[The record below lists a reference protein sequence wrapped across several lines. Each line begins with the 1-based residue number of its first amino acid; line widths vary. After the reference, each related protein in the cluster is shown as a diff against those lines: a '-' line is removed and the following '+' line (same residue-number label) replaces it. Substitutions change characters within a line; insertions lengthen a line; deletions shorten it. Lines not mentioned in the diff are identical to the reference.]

1 MLNMPDQSQAEQPEL
16 RKRRLSTAE
25 QEITSRTSVRLPS
38 DLLEASVRRLR
49 IVALLYAIIFFL
61 AAIFPQVLCQLL
73 AQVNPRVVCV
83 EGYFSFRS
91 IGPPV
96 VSILVGLVVYG
107 IVRWSNLPAVSKLNL
122 GLAFEVL
129 GSVGIAVAEY
139 HGVVSTIKYQGM
151 ETLAG
156 SGGFGL
162 SWVSVWVLFFTVLIP
177 SPPRRALVA
186 AVLSVSAVPIAFA
199 AMASLGLITM
209 ELNPFWFFFALVF
222 PYILVAAMA
231 FVAAHI
237 VYHLG
242 TEVRRARE
250 LGSYRLVE
258 RLGAGGMGEVWRAE
272 HRLLA
277 RPAAVKLVRPEALG
291 TGTSERSRVLHRFER
306 EAQATAT
313 MRCPHTVELY
323 DFGVADDGTFYY
335 VMELLDGFDL
345 DTLVRQFGPL
355 PAERA
360 VRILLQVCHS
370 LGEAHE
376 AGLIH
381 RDIKPANIYTCRF
394 GRETDWVKVLDFG
407 MVKHFGAAPLPEQKL
422 TADNVVSGTPAYM
435 APEQIVG
442 DTVDGRADLYAL
454 GCVAYWMLTGQQVFM
469 GRTAMETMM
478 LHVREAPLP
487 PSQRTELPIPSELE
501 AAVMAC
507 LAKEPGQRPAN
518 ADALA
523 DRLRAV
529 PLAQPWN
536 SARAAVWWDAHRPR
550 GAG

>member
-1 MLNMPDQSQAEQPEL
+1 MPDAPHGEHPEL
-16 RKRRLSTAE
+16 RKRRPTTAE
-25 QEITSRTSVRLPS
+25 LEITSRTSARLPS

-61 AAIFPQVLCQLL
+61 AAIFPQVLCQLG
-73 AQVNPRVVCV
+73 AQLNPRVVCV
-83 EGYFSFRS
+83 EGYFTLRS

-96 VSILVGLVVYG
+96 LSILVGLVVFG
-107 IVRWSNLPAVSKLNL
+107 IVRWSDLPAVTKLNL

-129 GSVGIAVAEY
+129 GSLGIAVAEY
-139 HGVVSTIKYQGM
+139 HGVISTIKYDGM
-151 ETLAG
+151 ENLAG

-186 AVLSVSAVPIAFA
+186 AMLSVSAVPIAFA
-199 AMASLGLITM
+199 VMASLGLTTV
-209 ELNPFWFFFALVF
+209 ELSRFWFFFALIF
-222 PYILVAAMA
+222 PYILVATIA
-231 FVAAHI
+231 FVAARI
-237 VYHLG
+237 VYQLG
-242 TEVRRARE
+242 TEVGRARE

-258 RLGAGGMGEVWRAE
+258 RLGVGGMGEVWRAE

-277 RPAAVKLVRPEALG
+277 RPAAVKLVRPETLG
-291 TGTSERSRVLHRFER
+291 TGTSERSRILHRFER

-355 PAERA
+355 PAERT
-360 VRILLQVCHS
+360 VRLLLQVCHS

-381 RDIKPANIYTCRF
+381 RDIKPANIYACRF

-407 MVKHFGAAPLPEQKL
+407 MVKHFGATRLPDQNL

-435 APEQIVG
+435 APEQILG
-442 DTVDGRADLYAL
+442 NAVDGRADLYAL
-454 GCVAYWMLTGQQVFM
+454 GCVAYWMLTGLQVFT

-478 LHVREAPLP
+478 LHVREIPLP
-487 PSQRTELPIPSELE
+487 PSSRTELPIPHHLEL
-501 AAVMAC
+501 AIMAC
-507 LAKEPGQRPAN
+507 LAKDPAERPAN

-523 DRLRAV
+523 GLLRSV
-529 PLAQPWN
+529 KLDHPWDA
-536 SARAAVWWDAHRPR
+536 ARAAAWWDTHRPR
-550 GAG
+550 GAA